1 MIGSDANTAS
11 TNANADANVDT
22 DEIIEELRSSIKN
35 GRVLAGIVDRYMYA
49 TDASAYQIMPLCIV
63 LANDVDDVINTVN
76 VAYNHGIPV
85 IARGGGSG
93 LAGQAIGSGIIIDL
107 TGMNRIL
114 DLDLDEGY
122 VTVEAGIY
130 KGILDKELKRYGKF
144 IPVDPSSSD
153 YCTIGGMV
161 ANNAAG
167 AHTVKYGSTIDY
179 VEELDVVLAD
189 GSMIHAGKVDLDGSK
204 GSSNGSVE
212 ARIAR
217 ELYGILA
224 PKMGII
230 RDGFP
235 KVSKNSSGYRIDR
248 VLDGNKVDL
257 AKLFVGSEGTLGV
270 VVRARLK
277 IIDMPISRALAILA
291 FDDAY
296 NASIHAR
303 DVVRLGPSAVEL
315 IDRTVIDMARTIDGG
330 LGYAYD
336 RYDCLLFVEFD
347 GSMDEVRYRMGR
359 LLNLSNSVK
368 GLIHAT
374 CSYDED
380 EISRLW
386 EVRKRALAYT
396 MKVRMGS
403 SKPITFIEDP
413 VVPVDRL
420 PDLVD
425 ALRSIY
431 KRYSIPYSLY
441 GHAGDGNLHTRP
453 MLDLNSR
460 DGVEIMKALAY
471 DVFKVVKS
479 MDGSISAEHGD
490 GLARSE
496 FVRLLYGD
504 DIYSL
509 FVKVKGILDAKNIM
523 NPGKKV
529 ITDTGKREIFIQN
542 LRYSYSKRSGRENDG
557 STALIWGSK
566 NNHLVRRITGY
577 DHELGYSDEVA
588 LCHGCGM
595 CRELSYKVRMCPVY
609 KGLHDEVA
617 SCRGRNNVM
626 RWLLNLADTLD
637 SSNIISSRE
646 YEELIYKYCI
656 QCKMCLIDC
665 PSNVNVGKIMA
676 EARARYAMSNGLPK
690 GYRYFAEIDKYA
702 RLGCRYPW
710 LSNMLI
716 KSRLFRLILEH
727 VAGIDARKRIPRFSS
742 NIFDELF
749 HRYRQPALEKSVAF
763 FADTYIR
770 YIDPMLG
777 LKIVKILNL
786 NGYRVEFPDQL
797 SSGLPAILEGAI
809 DIARETVEF
818 NVANLYSYA
827 SRGIPIVTFS
837 PSASLALRME
847 YLSVL
852 DDERTRVVADNVQ
865 DIHEFLYDLM
875 KRSELVEFKHNDN
888 DNDNDDKGKGKG
900 NDKDKDKE
908 EWKDILVHMHCHTI
922 VQGYDKHVISLL
934 KGIPSLRFSV
944 LEKGC
949 CGVGGSYSFIKGNYE
964 LSMLIGKELFDAV
977 KASSMKVYTT
987 GESCRL
993 QIEEGSGKD
1002 LGLTVE
1008 LISRAYGIQ

>member
-1 MIGSDANTAS
+1 MNNNNGDDVID
-11 TNANADANVDT
+11 
-22 DEIIEELRSSIKN
+22 ELRASIKN
-35 GRVLAGIVDRYMYA
+35 GRVLASIVDRYMYA
-49 TDASAYQIMPLCIV
+49 SDASAYQIMPLCIV
-63 LANDVDDVINTVN
+63 LARGVDDVVSTVN
-76 VAYNHGIPV
+76 IAYKHGMPV

-114 DLDLDEGY
+114 DLDLDKGY

-130 KGILDKELKRYGKF
+130 KGLLDRELKRHGKF

-153 YCTIGGMV
+153 YCTIGGMI
-161 ANNAAG
+161 ANNASG

-189 GSMIHAGKVDLDGSK
+189 GSVIHAGKVDIND
-204 GSSNGSVE
+204 SSSSNNGSVE
-212 ARIAR
+212 ARLAR
-217 ELYGILA
+217 ELYDTLA

-230 RDGFP
+230 RDRFP
-235 KVSKNSSGYRIDR
+235 KVSKNSSGYRIDK
-248 VLDGNKVDL
+248 VLLDDSTRAAVVVDL
-257 AKLFVGSEGTLGV
+257 AKVFVGSEGTLGV

-277 IIDMPISRALAILA
+277 MIDMPRYRALALLA
-291 FDDAY
+291 FDDTY

-315 IDRTVIDMARTIDGG
+315 IDRTVIDMARMIDGN

-336 RYDCLLFVEFD
+336 YYDCLLFVEFD
-347 GSMDEVRYRMGR
+347 GNSMDDVRCSMDK
-359 LLNLSNSVK
+359 LLNISNNVK
-368 GLIHAT
+368 GLIHVT

-396 MKVRMGS
+396 MKVRMGN
-403 SKPITFIEDP
+403 SKPIAFIEDP
-413 VVPVDRL
+413 VVPVERL

-425 ALRSIY
+425 TLRSIY
-431 KRYSIPYSLY
+431 KRYGIPYSLY

-453 MLDLNSR
+453 MLDLKSR
-460 DGVEIMKALAY
+460 DGLEVMKALAY
-471 DVFKVVKS
+471 DIFKVVKS
-479 MDGSISAEHGD
+479 MNGSMSAEHGD

-509 FVKVKGILDAKNIM
+509 FVKVKGIFDARNIM
-523 NPGKKV
+523 NPNKKV
-529 ITDTGKREIFIQN
+529 LAGTDNSRDLLIQN
-542 LRYSYSKRSGRENDG
+542 IRYSKRSSRENDS
-557 STALIWGSK
+557 STLLIWGSK
-566 NNHLVRRITGY
+566 NSTVAKRITGY
-577 DHELGYSDEVA
+577 DHELAYSDEVD

-609 KGLHDEVA
+609 KGLRDEVA
-617 SCRGRNNVM
+617 SCRGRNNVL
-626 RWLLNLADTLD
+626 RWLLSLADTID
-637 SSNIISSRE
+637 SASIMDGKE

-676 EARARYAMSNGLPK
+676 EARARYAIKNGLPK
-690 GYRYFAEIDKYA
+690 GYRYFAEIDRYA
-702 RLGCRYPW
+702 RLGCKYSW

-716 KSRLFRLILEH
+716 NSRLFRLILEH
-727 VAGIDARKRIPRFSS
+727 LAGIDARKRMPRFSS
-742 NIFDELF
+742 SLFDELF
-749 HRYRQPALEKSVAF
+749 SKYRQPAVEKSVAF

-777 LKIVKILNL
+777 LKIVRILNL
-786 NGYRVEFPDQL
+786 NGYRVEFPEQL
-797 SSGLPAILEGAI
+797 SSGLPALLEGAL
-809 DIARETVEF
+809 DIARRTVEF
-818 NVANLYSYA
+818 NVANLYPYA
-827 SRGIPIVTFS
+827 ARGIPIVTFS

-847 YLSVL
+847 YLNVL
-852 DDERTRVVADNVQ
+852 DDERSRAVADNVQ
-865 DIHEFLYDLM
+865 DVHELLYNL
-875 KRSELVEFKHNDN
+875 KSRAELEEFKPVD
-888 DNDNDDKGKGKG
+888 
-900 NDKDKDKE
+900 E
-908 EWKDILVHMHCHTI
+908 DILVHMHCHTL
-922 VQGYDKHVISLL
+922 VQGYDRHVVSLL
-934 KGIPSLRFSV
+934 KSIPSLRLSI

-949 CGVGGSYSFIKGNYE
+949 CGVGGSYSFIKDNYD
-964 LSMLIGKELFDAV
+964 LSMLMGRELFNAV
-977 KASSMKVYTT
+977 KVSSRRVYTT

-993 QIEEGSGKD
+993 QIEEGSGRN

-1008 LISRAYGIQ
+1008 LIARAYDIQ